1 MCGARRSFARTC
13 VAAVGSGPT
22 GWRSGKSALTLTAG
36 FGLVALGLAT
46 LGIYRVLSEQRD
58 WTKRE

>member
-1 MCGARRSFARTC
+1 MCGRRRQWSHRL
-13 VAAVGSGPT
+13 AV
-22 GWRSGKSALTLTAG
+22 RKSALTLTAG

-46 LGIYRVLSEQRD
+46 LGIYRVLSEQWD

>member
-1 MCGARRSFARTC
+1 MCGPGVIRKNMCGAGRQWSHRL
-13 VAAVGSGPT
+13 AV
-22 GWRSGKSALTLTAG
+22 RKSALTLTAG

-46 LGIYRVLSEQRD
+46 LGIYRVLSEQWD